1 LNRERSKREHGK
13 AQVEQVLSEG
23 SIMGDTKLLLK
34 LMLERDDQV
43 FVDNNQ
49 LGVFK
54 RATKVG
60 PQFDKQDRW
69 TS

>member
-1 LNRERSKREHGK
+1 
-13 AQVEQVLSEG
+13 
-23 SIMGDTKLLLK
+23 MGDTKLLLK

-60 PQFDKQDRW
+60 PQFDKHDPW